1 MMGMN
6 RINILLLLFNFSPGF
21 DRVGWAGIDPKLTLV
36 KIWTPQIAR
45 AGREASTELPGNC
58 QRHCRV
64 FLQAGSTTNVFS
76 LQPYWMCVCLCACL
90 DLHQNPPPPLPFLPP
105 SVVFLPSSRPVL
117 WQIGE
122 NELLVQTF
130 CVKAR
135 ASLMEMKQQWRAV
148 PLWWPADSHFIKFSL
163 EREGNTRGEKSPGCM
178 LIRPLQDTQKRGE
191 FVKGEKGDFFRRF

>member
-1 MMGMN
+1 MCNETHICDCFFTSGISNQVMMGMN

-90 DLHQNPPPPLPFLPP
+90 DLHQNPPPPPFPSSLPP
-105 SVVFLPSSRPVL
+105 WSSCRPPDL
-117 WQIGE
+117 YSGR
-122 NELLVQTF
+122 L
-130 CVKAR
+130 AR
-135 ASLMEMKQQWRAV
+135 MNSWSR
-148 PLWWPADSHFIKFSL
+148 HF
-163 EREGNTRGEKSPGCM
+163 
-178 LIRPLQDTQKRGE
+178 
-191 FVKGEKGDFFRRF
+191 V